1 MKIKNVTILGGGVL
15 GSQIAWQIAFKG
27 FNVVVY
33 DINEESLE
41 RSKAFH
47 KNFSEYFKNHKN
59 SSTEEINSTFSR
71 LSYTT
76 NLKDALKDADLL
88 SESVP
93 EVFEIKKELYT
104 TLSKISPEK
113 TIFTTN
119 SSTMLPSQ
127 LAEYTGRPEKFLA
140 LHFANPVWE
149 ANVGEVM
156 GHPETS
162 EEIFD
167 IVIDFAKNIGMVPIP
182 LKKEQSGYVLNSLLV
197 PLLHAAETLYFDEIA
212 DYKSI
217 DKTWMISTGSKFG
230 PFGIIDL
237 IGMNTLYNIIMMRGK
252 KLNNEKILNRAKKI
266 KENFIDKNKLGVSTG
281 EGFYKY
287 PNPEYQQPD
296 FLK

>member
-1 MKIKNVTILGGGVL
+1 MDIKNVTIIGGGVL
-15 GSQIAWQIAFKG
+15 GSQIAWQVAYKG
-27 FNVVVY
+27 FDVIVY
-33 DINEESLE
+33 DINEDALE
-41 RSKAFH
+41 KSKNFH
-47 KNFSEYFKNHKN
+47 KGYAQYFLKNKGAT
-59 SSTEEINSTFSR
+59 SEEIEATFSR
-71 LSYTT
+71 LKYTT
-76 NLKDALKDADLL
+76 DLNEAVKEADLI

-93 EVFEIKKELYT
+93 EVYEIKKDIYQKLAAVA
-104 TLSKISPEK
+104 PEK

-127 LAEYTGRPEKFLA
+127 LVNFTGRPEKFLA

-149 ANVGEVM
+149 ANIGEVM
-156 GHPETS
+156 GHEKTS
-162 EEIFD
+162 KEVFD
-167 IVIDFAKNIGMVPIP
+167 TVVEFAKAIGMVPIP

-197 PLLHAAETLYFDEIA
+197 PLLHAAETLYFDGVA

-237 IGMNTLYNIIMMRGK
+237 IGMNTLYNIIKMRGE
-252 KLNNEKILNRAKKI
+252 KLQDEKILKRAEKI
-266 KENFIDKNKLGVSTG
+266 KEMFIDKNKLGVSTG

-287 PNPEYQQPD
+287 PNPEYLDPE

>member
-15 GSQIAWQIAFKG
+15 GSQIAWQTAFKG

-47 KNFSEYFKNHKN
+47 KKFSEYFKSQKN
-59 SSTEEINSTFSR
+59 ASTEEINLTFSR
-71 LSYTT
+71 LNYTT
-76 NLKDALKDADLL
+76 DLKDALKDADLL

-104 TLSKISPEK
+104 SLSKFAPEK

-119 SSTMLPSQ
+119 SSTLLPSQ

-149 ANVGEVM
+149 ANIGEVM

-162 EEIFD
+162 EEIFN

-237 IGMNTLYNIIMMRGK
+237 IGMNTLYNIITMRGK
-252 KLNNEKILNRAKKI
+252 KLNDEKILNRAKKI